1 MEFLSQ
7 LFEFDFMQ
15 NAFWA
20 ALFTSI
26 SCGLI
31 GTYVVAKRIVF
42 ISGGITHTSFGG
54 IGIGYYLGIN
64 PLIGATVFAVL
75 SALGIEYFTRKSEI
89 RHDSMIGIFWSFGMA
104 VGIIF
109 VFLSPGY
116 APNLMS
122 YLFGNIL
129 TVSKAGVYW
138 MAALSTGIILV
149 FVLLYKPILY
159 IAFDETYALTRKL
172 PVTLIKNILMVLI
185 ALTIVMSIRVIGII
199 LLISLLTIP
208 QTIANLFT
216 KKFHRIMITSV
227 IIALTGSMA
236 GLLISYYL
244 DIPSGASIIFS
255 LILMFILARVAVNI
269 KQKTQTPK
277 ANASGVM

>member
-1 MEFLSQ
+1 MEFLNQ
-7 LFEFDFMQ
+7 LFEYDFMH

-20 ALFTSI
+20 AFFTSI

-31 GTYVVAKRIVF
+31 GTYIVTKRIVF

-122 YLFGNIL
+122 YLFGSIL
-129 TVSKAGVYW
+129 SVSKADVIW
-138 MAALSTGIILV
+138 MATLSGLVVLV
-149 FVLLYKPILY
+149 FVVLYKPILY
-159 IAFDETYALTRKL
+159 IAFDETYAITRKL
-172 PVTLIKNILMVLI
+172 PVSLIKNILMILI

-216 KKFHRIMITSV
+216 KKFHHIMISSV
-227 IIALTGSMA
+227 IIALGGSMA

-255 LILMFILARVAVNI
+255 LIVLFALTRIFVRIRYA
-269 KQKTQTPK
+269 K
-277 ANASGVM
+277 

>member
-7 LFEFDFMQ
+7 VLEYTFLQ
-15 NAFWA
+15 NALLA

-31 GTYVVAKRIVF
+31 GTYIVAKRIVF

-54 IGIGYYLGIN
+54 IGIAYFLGLN
-64 PLIGATVFAVL
+64 PILGATVFAVL
-75 SALGIEYFTRKSEI
+75 SALGIEYFTRKSDI

-104 VGIIF
+104 IGIIF
-109 VFLSPGY
+109 IFLSPGY

-122 YLFGNIL
+122 YLFGSIL
-129 TVSKAGVYW
+129 TVSSQDVIW
-138 MAALSTGIILV
+138 MALLSAVIALV
-149 FVLLYKPILY
+149 FILFTRPVLY
-159 IAFDETYALTRKL
+159 IAFDETFAITRKL
-172 PVTLIKNILMVLI
+172 PVNLIKNILMVLV
-185 ALTIVMSIRVIGII
+185 ALTIVLSIRVIGII

-216 KKFHRIMITSV
+216 RKFRSIMFLSV
-227 IIALTGSMA
+227 ILALIGSLS
-236 GLLISYYL
+236 GLYLSYQL

-255 LILMFILARVAVNI
+255 LIVMFVLAKAITVVRQKGVQA
-269 KQKTQTPK
+269 KQY
-277 ANASGVM
+277 G

>member
-7 LFEFDFMQ
+7 VLEYTFLQ
-15 NAFWA
+15 NALLA

-31 GTYVVAKRIVF
+31 GTYIVTKRIVF

-54 IGIGYYLGIN
+54 IGIAYFLGLN
-64 PLIGATVFAVL
+64 PILGATVFAVL
-75 SALGIEYFTRKSEI
+75 SALGIEYFTRKSDI

-104 VGIIF
+104 IGIIF
-109 VFLSPGY
+109 IFLSPGY

-122 YLFGNIL
+122 YLFGSIL
-129 TVSKAGVYW
+129 TVSSQDVIW
-138 MAALSTGIILV
+138 MALLSAVIALV
-149 FVLLYKPILY
+149 FILFTRPVLY
-159 IAFDETYALTRKL
+159 IAFDETFAITRKL
-172 PVTLIKNILMVLI
+172 PVNLIKNILMVLV
-185 ALTIVMSIRVIGII
+185 ALTIVLSIRVIGII

-216 KKFHRIMITSV
+216 RKFRSIMFLSV
-227 IIALTGSMA
+227 ILALIGSLS
-236 GLLISYYL
+236 GLYLSYQL

-255 LILMFILARVAVNI
+255 LIVMFVLAKAFAVV
-269 KQKTQTPK
+269 KQKVVQAK
-277 ANASGVM
+277 QYD

>member
-1 MEFLSQ
+1 MEFLNQ
-7 LFEFDFMQ
+7 LFEYDFMQ

-122 YLFGNIL
+122 YLFGSIL
-129 TVSKAGVYW
+129 TVSKASVFW
-138 MAALSTGIILV
+138 MAALSAGIVLV

-159 IAFDETYALTRKL
+159 IAFDETYAVTRKL
-172 PVTLIKNILMVLI
+172 PVSLIKNILMVLI

-216 KKFHRIMITSV
+216 KKFNHIMISSV
-227 IIALTGSMA
+227 IIALAGSVA

-255 LILMFILARVAVNI
+255 LILMFIIARIAVSI
-269 KQKTQTPK
+269 KQKK
-277 ANASGVM
+277 